1 MAPGLTKLEIVPFR
15 EAAYNKKLGRMD
27 YYSPQH
33 HDDFDFISG
42 QCINLYFLIFN
53 HLSPLPLHLSHFSL
67 GTRMRELAR
76 TGQTPPDGFMA
87 PSAWRVLA
95 DYHHSRI

>member
-27 YYSPQH
+27 YYRSQH
-33 HDDFDFISG
+33 HDEFDFISG
-42 QCINLYFLIFN
+42 DLYIGVVYLCIFMFP
-53 HLSPLPLHLSHFSL
+53 STTL
-67 GTRMRELAR
+67 GTRMRHLAR

-87 PSAWRVLA
+87 PSAWKVLA
-95 DYHHSRI
+95 DYYRSIQHS